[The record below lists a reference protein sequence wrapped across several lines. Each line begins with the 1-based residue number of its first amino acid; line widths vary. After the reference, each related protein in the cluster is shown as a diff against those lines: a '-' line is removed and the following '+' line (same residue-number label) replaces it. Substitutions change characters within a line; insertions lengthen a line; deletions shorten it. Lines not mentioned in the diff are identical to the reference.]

1 MYTCRQCLVMMT
13 DPGFVD
19 EEHKTVS
26 LSGVFG
32 FSSEETKRKISYLT
46 IAYHILFEELK

>member
-1 MYTCRQCLVMMT
+1 MMT

-19 EEHKTVS
+19 EEHKTQSVW
-26 LSGVFG
+26 GIRIFQ
-32 FSSEETKRKISYLT
+32 ETKSKISYLT